1 MCNNAPT
8 IARMPSARV
17 GKVGQSTQ
25 STGRRIA
32 VIGALLLGLVVG
44 AVVRA
49 IIPNDAFEHM
59 SGWRSWL
66 LSIALGLAGA
76 ALGWV
81 IFTVLIGIGDDDIF
95 DWGGLLSAFIGT
107 LIVVPLASWMVRR
120 AGGGERPGGVQPS

>member
-1 MCNNAPT
+1 
-8 IARMPSARV
+8 
-17 GKVGQSTQ
+17 
-25 STGRRIA
+25 

-66 LSIALGLAGA
+66 VSIILGLAGA
-76 ALGWV
+76 ILGWL
-81 IFTVLIGIGDDDIF
+81 IFTALIGIGDDDIF

-107 LIVVPLASWMVRR
+107 LIVVPLASWAFRR
-120 AGGGERPGGVQPS
+120 AGGGPRPGGVQPS